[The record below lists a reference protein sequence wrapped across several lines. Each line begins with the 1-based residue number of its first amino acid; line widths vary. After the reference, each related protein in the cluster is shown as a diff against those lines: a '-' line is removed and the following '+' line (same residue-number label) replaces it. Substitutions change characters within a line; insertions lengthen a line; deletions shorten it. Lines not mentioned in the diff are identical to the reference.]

1 MKSVIKK
8 TNSKKKKKVK
18 IGIIGTGMLGN
29 AVGLH
34 LLKSGFNVTAYNRT
48 KEKTNEL
55 KNKGAKIVESPKMV
69 AEKSDLVIT
78 IVKDADAVKK
88 IAFGKNGIIQ
98 GNHKGLTVAD
108 MSTIS
113 PIESKKISKKFLEY
127 KIIKLDTP
135 VMGGPNV
142 AITGELVL
150 MVSGDKKTF
159 VKFKKVFEK
168 IANKIFFLGDNGTA
182 HLVKLAMN
190 LQITMLAL
198 ALSEGITLVKSA
210 KVDPK
215 IFLDILNSTYFKTG
229 MSENKAY
236 KMIHDEFNPTFTLS
250 NLKKDI
256 STITNTTKSLGIN
269 LPMIKKAEEVY
280 QGAITHGFGEIDY
293 TGILA
298 YIKKIND
305 SKRNN

>member
-1 MKSVIKK
+1 M
-8 TNSKKKKKVK
+8 TK

-34 LLKSGFNVTAYNRT
+34 LLKLGFDLTVYNRT

-55 KNKGAKIVESPKMV
+55 KNNGAIVADSPKSV
-69 AEKSDLVIT
+69 AENSELVI
-78 IVKDADAVKK
+78 IVVKDADVVKEV
-88 IAFGKNGIIQ
+88 AFGKNGIID
-98 GNHKGLTVAD
+98 GNHEGLVVAD
-108 MSTIS
+108 MSTIN
-113 PIESKKISKKFLEY
+113 PVESKKISKKFLEH

-142 AITGELVL
+142 AITGKLVL
-150 MVSGDKKTF
+150 MASGDKNTF
-159 VKFKKVFEK
+159 DRFKNVFEK
-168 IANKIFFLGDNGTA
+168 IANKIFFLGEEGTA
-182 HLVKLAMN
+182 HLVKLSMN

-198 ALSEGITLVKSA
+198 ALAEGITLVRSA
-210 KVDPK
+210 NVDPK

-236 KMIHDEFNPTFTLS
+236 KMIQDEFEATFTLA

-256 STITNTTKSLGIN
+256 TTITDTAKSFGIK
-269 LPMIKKAEEVY
+269 LPMIKKAEDVY
-280 QGAITHGFGEIDY
+280 EDAMKKGFGDIDY

-298 YIKKIND
+298 YFKKVNK
-305 SKRNN
+305 SQHNK

>member
-1 MKSVIKK
+1 M
-8 TNSKKKKKVK
+8 TK

-34 LLKSGFNVTAYNRT
+34 LLKSGFDLTVYNRT

-55 KNKGAKIVESPKMV
+55 KNNGAQVVDSPKSV
-69 AEKSDLVIT
+69 AENSELIIIV
-78 IVKDADAVKK
+78 VKDADVVKEVS
-88 IAFGKNGIIQ
+88 FGKNGIID
-98 GNHKGLTVAD
+98 GKHEGLTIAD
-108 MSTIS
+108 MSTIN
-113 PIESKKISKKFLEY
+113 PAESKKISKNFLEH
-127 KIIKLDTP
+127 KIIKLDIP

-150 MVSGDKKTF
+150 MASGDKKTF
-159 VKFKKVFEK
+159 DRFRNVFEK
-168 IANKIFFLGDNGTA
+168 IANKIFFLGEDGTA

-198 ALSEGITLVKSA
+198 ALSEGITLVRSA
-210 KVDPK
+210 NVDPK

-236 KMIHDEFNPTFTLS
+236 KMIQEEFDVTFTLA

-256 STITNTTKSLGIN
+256 STITDTAKSFGIK
-269 LPMIKKAEEVY
+269 LPMIEKAEEIYKEAVKK
-280 QGAITHGFGEIDY
+280 GFGNIDY

-298 YIKKIND
+298 YIKK
-305 SKRNN
+305 NNS